1 MSLLHYMYILKTKI
15 IQCIFVPLF
24 EHHPIERRKFI
35 HTVLRYSSAECT
47 VLLMSFVGK
56 RYFATVA
63 LTVLGQTCPQ
73 QLFCR
78 VWGPEP
84 QRQFYLVPWD
94 WMTLWFQKTCDRQW
108 GQPNNTG
115 TVSWK
120 PKKNAGFVDS
130 EQRSWMRSKVL
141 SRCNRREDRLYKKL
155 PQMEPLKEHDFP
167 PPLSRHQETHCQE
180 CPVSSFP

>member
-1 MSLLHYMYILKTKI
+1 MSLLHYMYVLKTKI

-120 PKKNAGFVDS
+120 PKKK
-130 EQRSWMRSKVL
+130 MLVL
-141 SRCNRREDRLYKKL
+141 SI
-155 PQMEPLKEHDFP
+155 PSKEVEWDQRFSPDVTEERTGFIKNCHKWN
-167 PPLSRHQETHCQE
+167 L
-180 CPVSSFP
+180 